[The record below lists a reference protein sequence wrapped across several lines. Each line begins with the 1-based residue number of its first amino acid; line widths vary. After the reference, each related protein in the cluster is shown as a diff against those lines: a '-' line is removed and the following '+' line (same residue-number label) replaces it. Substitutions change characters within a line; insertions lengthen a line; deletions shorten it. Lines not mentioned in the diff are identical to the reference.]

1 MRGVD
6 MNDKKIFEI
15 LNELFFNF
23 EENIFIND
31 GVWSKKANLIFAFS
45 DYIENFTDTQ
55 IAEYLKTNDLRLI
68 ERFRF
73 IARQGIEKWLNDN
86 MKTLMI

>member
-1 MRGVD
+1 
-6 MNDKKIFEI
+6 MNNKKILEI
-15 LNELFFNF
+15 LNEMFFHF

-31 GVWSKKANLIFAFS
+31 GIWPRKANLIFSFS
-45 DYIENFTDTQ
+45 DYIENMSDAQ
-55 IAEYLKTNDLRLI
+55 IADHLKTNNLSYI

-73 IARQGIEKWLNDN
+73 IARQGIEIWLKNN

>member
-1 MRGVD
+1 

-15 LNELFFNF
+15 LNELFFYF
-23 EENIFIND
+23 EENLFIND
-31 GVWSKKANLIFAFS
+31 GCWSRKANLIFAFS
-45 DYIENFTDTQ
+45 DFIENMSDAT
-55 IAEYLKTNDLRLI
+55 IAEYLKTNNFSYI

>member
-1 MRGVD
+1 
-6 MNDKKIFEI
+6 MNDKKILKI
-15 LNELFFNF
+15 LNEMFFYF

-31 GVWSKKANLIFAFS
+31 GVWTRKANLIFSFS
-45 DYIENFTDTQ
+45 DYIENLTDAQ
-55 IAEYLKTNDLRLI
+55 IAEYLKTNNISYI

-73 IARQGIEKWLNDN
+73 IARQGIETWLKNN

>member
-1 MRGVD
+1 

-15 LNELFFNF
+15 LNELFFYF
-23 EENIFIND
+23 EDNLFIND
-31 GVWSKKANLIFAFS
+31 GIWPRKANLIFAFS
-45 DYIENFTDTQ
+45 DFIENMSDAQ
-55 IAEYLKTNDLRLI
+55 IADYLKTNNVALI

-73 IARQGIEKWLNDN
+73 IAKQGIEKWLNDN

>member
-1 MRGVD
+1 MD
-6 MNDKKIFEI
+6 DKKIFKI
-15 LNELFFNF
+15 LNELFFYF
-23 EENIFIND
+23 EENIFINN
-31 GVWSKKANLIFAFS
+31 GAWPRKANLIFAFC
-45 DYIENFTDTQ
+45 DYIEGMSDAK
-55 IAEYLKTNDLRLI
+55 IADILKTNNISYI